1 VPPIGQLLLVS
12 LTMVFGSFVAGF
24 TALGGG
30 AVAFPVLTKLLGYS
44 VYDARQ
50 FGVMIQS
57 VGMTSASVYLLRVQ
71 GRSLIDRT
79 FLIYLGGSFAGAVF
93 SFLALSLGAETI
105 KLMFSIFIFT
115 FAAGNLFN
123 LSLRLKV
130 QDVVVMACGF
140 LGGILS
146 QNIGTGADGLF
157 YMMSV
162 LLFGWDTHRAVW
174 QSVIVM
180 AGTSIFITVLN
191 ILFAEISSL
200 VFWSWVFAAPVV
212 VVGATFGAFMSRR
225 VEAHVLKFAL
235 FFLASVELTW
245 TLTHRAG
252 LI

>member
-1 VPPIGQLLLVS
+1 LPPIGTLLLVA
-12 LTMVFGSFVAGF
+12 LTMVLGSFVAGF

-30 AVAFPVLTKLLGYS
+30 AVAFPVLTKVLGYS

-57 VGMTSASVYLLRVQ
+57 VGMTSASIYLLRVQ
-71 GRSLIDRT
+71 GTGLIDRT
-79 FLIYLGGSFAGAVF
+79 FLTYLAGSCMGAAF
-93 SFLALSLGAETI
+93 SFFALSLGAEAI

-115 FAAGNLFN
+115 FATVNLFN
-123 LSLRLKV
+123 LSFRLKV
-130 QDVVVMACGF
+130 QDVVVLACGF

-146 QNIGTGADGLF
+146 QNIGTGSDGLF
-157 YMMSV
+157 YMMAV

-180 AGTSIFITVLN
+180 AATSIFITLLN
-191 ILFAEISSL
+191 VLFAEISSL
-200 VFWSWVFAAPVV
+200 VFWSWLFAAPVV
-212 VVGATFGAFMSRR
+212 IFGAAFGAFMSRR